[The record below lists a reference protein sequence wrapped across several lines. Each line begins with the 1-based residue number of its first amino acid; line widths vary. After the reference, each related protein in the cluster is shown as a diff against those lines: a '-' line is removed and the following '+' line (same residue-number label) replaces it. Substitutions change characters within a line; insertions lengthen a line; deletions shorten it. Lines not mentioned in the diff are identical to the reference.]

1 MWLLKYSNELSKLP
15 TKAEKVKKKENKK
28 EKNDKRKKKDKG
40 KPPKGNRSVR
50 LILIGHP
57 HD

>member
-1 MWLLKYSNELSKLP
+1 MLKYSNELSKLP